1 MEKII
6 LSLILGIALVWP
18 SGKVLAQ
25 GEDVRSHRSSL
36 CSIMI
41 KHTEDEYADPI
52 EKQFLQIP
60 VDDKFNDHNLAV
72 RVTSVSD
79 KDVEDA
85 DVDGFI
91 ERNKVASRLVA
102 RWFNRNK
109 LTGECNL
116 NMVRSRGFY
125 DASAMDYEIASR
137 SRLGQNIIADA
148 GEELIGH
155 TYLLMHEITYIDKGK
170 RSSFWGGVV
179 GAALTIGTSVAGL
192 DDDLASDIGAIG
204 NLTVSS
210 LKGFRV
216 KIHSRL
222 YRLVWDKETSD
233 LFFSSH
239 YWEPG
244 MASDGHRF
252 DAERDKY
259 RLEYVGDIV
268 SKGGSTSF
276 LGINED
282 RPELMIRK
290 ACARALEENVADLQK
305 AFPQFRIK
313 TPLTSTAPAITAG
326 IGLKE
331 GVTAKSRFE
340 VLECQ
345 EKDGITTYKRVGV
358 IKPIPNMIWDN
369 RFMATEEGAETA
381 RLGATSFTKESGGD
395 FYPGMLIREM

>member
-18 SGKVLAQ
+18 SDKALAQ

-41 KHTEDEYADPI
+41 KHTEDEYADQI
-52 EKQFLQIP
+52 EKQFLLIP
-60 VDDKFNDHNLAV
+60 IDDKFNDHNLAV
-72 RVTSVSD
+72 RVTTVSD
-79 KDVEDA
+79 RDVEDA

-91 ERNKVASRLVA
+91 ERNRVASRLVG

-170 RSSFWGGVV
+170 RSSFWGDVV
-179 GAALTIGTSVAGL
+179 GAALTVGTSVAGL
-192 DDDLASDIGAIG
+192 DDDLASDIGTIG

-244 MASDGHRF
+244 MTSDGHRF

-259 RLEYVGDIV
+259 HLEYVGDIV

-282 RPELMIRK
+282 QPELMIRK

-305 AFPQFRIK
+305 EFPQFRIK
-313 TPLTSTAPAITAG
+313 TPLTATAPAITAG

-331 GVTAKSRFE
+331 GVTANSRFE

-381 RLGATSFTKESGGD
+381 RLGVTSFTKESGGD

>member
-1 MEKII
+1 MNKII
-6 LSLILGIALVWP
+6 ILILLGIAFVWP
-18 SGKVLAQ
+18 GANAVAQ
-25 GEDVRSHRSSL
+25 TEDVRSHRSSL

-41 KHTEDEYADPI
+41 KHTEDEYADDI

-60 VDDKFNDHNLAV
+60 VDDKFNDHNLSV
-72 RVTSVSD
+72 RVATVSD
-79 KDVEDA
+79 TEVSDSDIDSFV
-85 DVDGFI
+85 
-91 ERNKVASRLVA
+91 ERNKVASRLVG

-125 DASAMDYEIASR
+125 DASVMDYELASR

-155 TYLLMHEITYIDKGK
+155 TYLLTHEITYIDKGK
-170 RSSFWGGVV
+170 RSSFWGDVA
-179 GAALTIGTSVAGL
+179 GAALTLGTSVAGL
-192 DDDLASDIGAIG
+192 DEDVAASIGALG
-204 NLTVSS
+204 NLTISS

-216 KIHSRL
+216 RIHSRL

-233 LFFSSH
+233 MFFSSH
-239 YWEPG
+239 YWAPG
-244 MASDGHRF
+244 MPGDGHKF
-252 DAERDKY
+252 DTERDRY

-276 LGINED
+276 MGINED

-290 ACARALEENVADLQK
+290 ACARAMEENVADLQK
-305 AFPQFRIK
+305 KFPTFRIK
-313 TPLTSTAPAITAG
+313 TPLTTTAPAITAG

-331 GVTAKSRFE
+331 GVTEKSRFE

-345 EKDGITTYKRVGV
+345 KKDGITTYKRVGV

-381 RLGATSFTKESGGD
+381 RLGATTFTKESGGD
-395 FYPGMLIREM
+395 FYPGMLIREI